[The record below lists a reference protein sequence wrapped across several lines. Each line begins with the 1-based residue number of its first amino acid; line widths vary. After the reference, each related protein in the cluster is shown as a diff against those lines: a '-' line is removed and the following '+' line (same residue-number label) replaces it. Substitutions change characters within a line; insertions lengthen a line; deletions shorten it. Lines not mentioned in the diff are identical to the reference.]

1 MLPEQVNRGLQ
12 RRISSDVGNVVRA
25 RRNELRLS
33 QEEVA
38 QRAGVS
44 RPWLTHVEG
53 GHPRAELG
61 KLLSL
66 FAELRLTVDLLMPV
80 AGDGEATE

>member
-1 MLPEQVNRGLQ
+1 MRARTPK
-12 RRISSDVGNVVRA
+12 DVGNVVRA

-33 QEEVA
+33 QEQLA

-44 RPWLTHVEG
+44 RPWLTHVEA

-66 FAELRLTVDLLMPV
+66 FAELHLTADLLMPADHEQGQDEV
-80 AGDGEATE
+80 LGE